1 VKPVALLID
10 DARLER
16 KINERNLSQAG
27 YEVICSGDGE
37 EGLRLAR
44 EKKPDVILSDWILP
58 KVSGAELLR
67 ALRSD
72 PATAKIPVIVISSMP
87 LGSAGKLSRKGA
99 ARFLEKS
106 QVVGDDGKLLIET
119 VESVLHPVV

>member
-1 VKPVALLID
+1 MKAVALLVD

-16 KINERNLSQAG
+16 KINEWNLSQAG
-27 YEVICSGDGE
+27 YEVICSSDGE

-44 EKKPDVILSDWILP
+44 EKKPDVILLDWMLP
-58 KVSGAELLR
+58 KLSGAELLR
-67 ALRSD
+67 TLRSD
-72 PATAKIPVIVISSMP
+72 PATSKIPVIVISSLP

-106 QVVGDDGKLLIET
+106 QVMGDEGKLLIEII
-119 VESVLHPVV
+119 ESVLHPVV